1 MNEPEPA
8 KQKQPNIT
16 EIDPEVYKKLC
27 EVVEAG
33 TFRSVSFSPWHKGCD
48 TELNATCDW
57 DDLQDEMESW
67 YYDNQE
73 DFGTHT
79 YATVVPY
86 YNDKKLIFDVS
97 AYWDRGMDQVSE
109 LGEGWDDVAFQD
121 FVYNLLPSKMK
132 KQTSS
137 EDLWISVD
145 VDYESPDQLS
155 ISAFSISESGDE
167 EKDLAATIT
176 PKNEKLIAE
185 YILNWCQENHGP
197 EDNFSIT
204 IENNEVGGVESTSS
218 SGGESS
224 SSSEEFLIVPKKT
237 ESTKP

>member
-1 MNEPEPA
+1 MHTRA
-8 KQKQPNIT
+8 T
-16 EIDPEVYKKLC
+16 VY
-27 EVVEAG
+27 
-33 TFRSVSFSPWHKGCD
+33 PY
-48 TELNATCDW
+48 
-57 DDLQDEMESW
+57 
-67 YYDNQE
+67 YYDKE
-73 DFGTHT
+73 
-79 YATVVPY
+79 
-86 YNDKKLIFDVS
+86 LIFKVS

-121 FVYNLLPSKMK
+121 FVYDLLPSKMK

-137 EDLWISVD
+137 EELWISVD

-155 ISAFSISESGDE
+155 VSAFSISESGDE

>member
-1 MNEPEPA
+1 MSEPEPD
-8 KQKQPNIT
+8 KQKQPIIS
-16 EIDPEVYKKLC
+16 EINPEVYKKLC
-27 EVVEAG
+27 KVVEAG
-33 TFRSVSFSPWHKGCD
+33 TFQSVRFSPWHKGCD
-48 TELNATCDW
+48 TELDATCEW

-73 DFGTHT
+73 DFGIHT
-79 YATVVPY
+79 RATVYPY
-86 YNDKKLIFDVS
+86 YYDKELIFKVS
-97 AYWDRGMDQVSE
+97 AHWDRGMDQVSE

-121 FVYNLLPSKMK
+121 FVYDLLPSKMK

-167 EKDLAATIT
+167 EKGLAATIT

-197 EDNFSIT
+197 EDNFSVT
-204 IENNEVGGVESTSS
+204 IENNEVGRVESSCPR
-218 SGGESS
+218 
-224 SSSEEFLIVPKKT
+224 EEFLVVPKKT